1 MDLRSVTGPHRAH
14 FEPTLSARLPVTQV
28 FAPDGRAG
36 INFTEMQTMIED
48 VADVEGAAPRWLVPA
63 TLRNPYDDAKNTTV
77 TLLIIDTEL
86 EREAKLGRSWD
97 FRQLGR
103 TEAIAV
109 SASLPCLAVSC
120 ERA

>member
-1 MDLRSVTGPHRAH
+1 
-14 FEPTLSARLPVTQV
+14 V